1 LLLGPGVLG
10 RTEVIASALAFLLAT
25 GPRAHLG
32 PPVPAQVQR
41 VVTMAPSLSEMVLA
55 LGARERLVG
64 VTRFDD
70 DRATAGLPRIGGYND
85 PQPEAVLAL
94 HPDLALAEPAPQN
107 HGSVDT
113 VARLGVPVETFP
125 LSTISDIEQAIRG
138 IAALLGV
145 QRRGAELVAQLED
158 ARAAARANAR
168 KPPPRAL
175 LVFGLQPLVVAGPG
189 SFAGELL
196 SDAGGRN
203 AAADSDKPFFRLSAE
218 AAVRSAPDVIVL
230 CGIEAQPGR
239 APIRGLEKTRVATL
253 RTTALLHPGP
263 RLPEALADLAAALHP

>member
-1 LLLGPGVLG
+1 
-10 RTEVIASALAFLLAT
+10 VIASLLALLLAA

-32 PPVPAQVQR
+32 PPAPAQAR
-41 VVTMAPSLSEMVLA
+41 RIVTMAPALSEVVLA
-55 LGARERLVG
+55 LGARDRLVG

-70 DRATAGLPRIGGYND
+70 DPRTAALPRIGGYND

-113 VARLGVPVETFP
+113 VARLGVPVEAFP
-125 LSTISDIEQAIRG
+125 LSSVADIEQAIVG
-138 IAALLGV
+138 IASLLGLQ
-145 QRRGAELVAQLED
+145 QRGTELLAQLEQ
-158 ARAAARANAR
+158 ARATARAHAKR
-168 KPPPRAL
+168 PGPRAL

-203 AAADSDKPFFRLSAE
+203 AAANSDKPFFRLSAE
-218 AAVRSAPDVIVL
+218 AAVRSAPDLIVL

-239 APIRGLEKTRVATL
+239 AAIPGLEKTRVATL
-253 RTTALLHPGP
+253 RSTALLHPGP